1 VGGVG
6 RSALGQHIRRWSAA
20 VGAWVD
26 AMIGHRQK
34 LLVQLA
40 AHLGKLVLGGGTLP
54 SRRCRGRIQWL
65 PSRFDMDDGVR
76 GIWNITMSRA
86 RMPFSTTA
94 TGYVSK

>member
-1 VGGVG
+1 
-6 RSALGQHIRRWSAA
+6 

-26 AMIGHRQK
+26 AMMATGK
-34 LLVQLA
+34 CLLVQLA
-40 AHLGKLVLGGGTLP
+40 AQDVGKLVLGGGTLP

-76 GIWNITMSRA
+76 GTWNITMSRA